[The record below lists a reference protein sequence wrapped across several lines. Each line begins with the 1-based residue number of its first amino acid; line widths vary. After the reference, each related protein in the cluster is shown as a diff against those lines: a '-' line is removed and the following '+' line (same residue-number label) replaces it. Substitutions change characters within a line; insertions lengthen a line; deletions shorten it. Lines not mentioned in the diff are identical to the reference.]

1 MYEIRLSK
9 KAQRVYEK
17 AEKPLARKLN
27 RCFDQLAQN
36 PHSHPNI
43 KRLRGE
49 LSGYFRYR
57 VGDWRVVYEIN
68 DDQIIVIIVM
78 IAHRRNVYR

>member
-9 KAQRVYEK
+9 KAQQVYEK
-17 AEKPLARKLN
+17 ADKPLVQKLN
-27 RCFDQLAQN
+27 RCFDHLAQN

-57 VGDWRVVYEIN
+57 VGDWRVVYEVN
-68 DDQIIVIIVM
+68 EGQVIVIVVM
-78 IAHRRNVYR
+78 IAHRRDVYR

>member
-9 KAQRVYEK
+9 KAQQVYEQ
-17 AEKPLARKLN
+17 ADKPLARKLN
-27 RCFDQLAQN
+27 CCFDQLAQN
-36 PHSHPNI
+36 PHNHPSI

-57 VGDWRVVYEIN
+57 IGDWRVVYEIKE
-68 DDQIIVIIVM
+68 DEVIVIIVM
-78 IAHRRNVYR
+78 IAYRRNVYR